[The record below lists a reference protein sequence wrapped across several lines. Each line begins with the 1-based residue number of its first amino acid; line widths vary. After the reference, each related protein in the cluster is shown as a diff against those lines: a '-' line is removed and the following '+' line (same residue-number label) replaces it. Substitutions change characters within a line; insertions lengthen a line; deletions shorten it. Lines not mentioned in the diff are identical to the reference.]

1 MTVRLGVLT
10 IGESPRSDALTADMQ
25 EALGSGYQLIE
36 RGALD
41 TLSDADVA
49 ALAPTAGEY
58 TLITLR
64 ASGQPVRLS
73 KPKILARLQEQI
85 TRLEQEDGVAGT
97 LLMCTGAFP
106 PFQHTRLLL
115 QPQEALYKVVLGLA
129 AGGLPASLTPL
140 PEQVEQTRRKWADM
154 GAPGALSV
162 PANPYGPDPLGEIR
176 AAARQAREQGGT
188 VLFMDC
194 FGYTLA
200 MKEAARDGFGGPVV
214 LARSMAARILAEVTA

>member
-10 IGESPRSDALTADMQ
+10 IGETPRSDGLTADMQ
-25 EALGSGYQLIE
+25 LALGSGYQLIE

-41 TLSDADVA
+41 GLSDAEVA

-64 ASGQPVRLS
+64 SSGQPVRVS
-73 KPKILARLQEQI
+73 KPRLLTRLQQQI
-85 TRLEQEDGVAGT
+85 TRLEGEDGVAGI

-106 PFQHTRLLL
+106 PFQHTGLLL

-129 AGGLPASLTPL
+129 AGGVPASLTPL

-154 GAPGALSV
+154 GAPSAISV
-162 PANPYGPDPLGEIR
+162 PANPYGPDPLGEITE
-176 AAARQAREQGGT
+176 AARRAREFGAS

-200 MKEAARDGFGGPVV
+200 MKEAARTGFGGPVV